1 MNIYKA
7 KEESEIIHAKI
18 NLALNVYD
26 KRDDGYHNID
36 MVAIP
41 LALHDIIELETL
53 PRGYETFITSDDASL
68 PTDESNL
75 TFIALN
81 RLREHYQIKQ
91 NFMMHIYKRIPM
103 NAGLGGGRANAAAV
117 MNVLLKLIKEKPSYE
132 KLIQIARSTGG
143 DVAFCLFNKPARCK
157 GIGEEL
163 EFIKVK
169 KKYYILL
176 IKPMEGVSTARA
188 FNDYDN
194 LDPKPEKSNIARL
207 VEALEKGDD
216 EVIAQEM
223 KNGLQESAAKLV
235 PEIVTLVNKLKED
248 GFPLSM
254 MSGSGSTVF
263 AMSTDKKKILEES
276 KKFDKEKYQIIITS
290 TL

>member
-1 MNIYKA
+1 METSIKA
-7 KEESEIIHAKI
+7 YAKI

-81 RLREHYQIKQ
+81 RLREHYQINQ

-103 NAGLGGGRANAAAV
+103 NAGLGGGSANAAAV

-176 IKPMEGVSTARA
+176 IKPMEGVSTAKA

>member
-1 MNIYKA
+1 METSIKA
-7 KEESEIIHAKI
+7 YAKI

-81 RLREHYQIKQ
+81 RLREHYQINQ

-103 NAGLGGGRANAAAV
+103 NAGLGGGSANAAAV

-235 PEIVTLVNKLKED
+235 PEIVTLVNKLKKD

>member
-1 MNIYKA
+1 MVTVKQRRNLVVTRLGK
-7 KEESEIIHAKI
+7 II
-18 NLALNVYD
+18 
-26 KRDDGYHNID
+26 
-36 MVAIP
+36 
-41 LALHDIIELETL
+41 
-53 PRGYETFITSDDASL
+53 
-68 PTDESNL
+68 
-75 TFIALN
+75 
-81 RLREHYQIKQ
+81 
-91 NFMMHIYKRIPM
+91 
-103 NAGLGGGRANAAAV
+103 
-117 MNVLLKLIKEKPSYE
+117 
-132 KLIQIARSTGG
+132 
-143 DVAFCLFNKPARCK
+143 K
-157 GIGEEL
+157 G
-163 EFIKVK
+163 
-169 KKYYILL
+169 
-176 IKPMEGVSTARA
+176 

>member
-1 MNIYKA
+1 METSIKA
-7 KEESEIIHAKI
+7 YAKI

-81 RLREHYQIKQ
+81 RLREHYQINQ

-103 NAGLGGGRANAAAV
+103 NAGLGGGSANAAAV

-163 EFIKVK
+163 EFIKAEV
-169 KKYYILL
+169 
-176 IKPMEGVSTARA
+176 AR
-188 FNDYDN
+188 N
-194 LDPKPEKSNIARL
+194 K
-207 VEALEKGDD
+207 VT
-216 EVIAQEM
+216 
-223 KNGLQESAAKLV
+223 LQEEYDANLNEINMYKQLIGKLEGRNAGLKSLLNNADADIYQAKFRLKQAV
-235 PEIVTLVNKLKED
+235 EDMCAKDKLKVVQLD
-248 GFPLSM
+248 
-254 MSGSGSTVF
+254 
-263 AMSTDKKKILEES
+263 DK
-276 KKFDKEKYQIIITS
+276 F
-290 TL
+290 

>member
-1 MNIYKA
+1 METSIKA
-7 KEESEIIHAKI
+7 YAKI

-103 NAGLGGGRANAAAV
+103 NAGLGGGSANAAAV

>member
-1 MNIYKA
+1 METSIKA
-7 KEESEIIHAKI
+7 YAKI

-81 RLREHYQIKQ
+81 RLREHYQINQ

-103 NAGLGGGRANAAAV
+103 NAGLGGGSANAAAV

-157 GIGEEL
+157 GIGEDL

-169 KKYYILL
+169 KKYHILL

>member
-1 MNIYKA
+1 METSIKA
-7 KEESEIIHAKI
+7 YAKI